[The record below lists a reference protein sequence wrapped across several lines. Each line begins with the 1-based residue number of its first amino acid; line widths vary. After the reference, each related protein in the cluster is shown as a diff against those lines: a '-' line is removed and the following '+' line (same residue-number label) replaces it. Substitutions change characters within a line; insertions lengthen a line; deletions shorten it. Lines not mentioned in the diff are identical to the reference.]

1 MTELISW
8 KMVFDCRVILLFTVF
23 LIVLMSTGDGDLE
36 VNVGAKP
43 LAAEDSRLADHDHVK
58 RSAVKKKSTNSKVE
72 KTNVL
77 NKNKKISKKQQKKN
91 NKKDKFKMNR
101 KAGGK
106 KERNKKRKP
115 KNKKKKKKGTKKIQ
129 KGGGKQKQKPKSGKG
144 PTSRAKADNE
154 IFEGPYGYEHPEAID
169 WTLPQYRCPDCED
182 TLIIY
187 DPWYAPPPTLHI
199 PVFCS
204 SNLSEFAKSNSFNNF
219 GPNLTFIFIP
229 GTLNCSDPA
238 KARSINSKQ
247 FSIEISERDSEE
259 DTTEAETQQEE
270 SSYYDCG
277 KSVTQDMSYLSC
289 GEEQPVYATDDTSRK
304 CFWHFHAYEH
314 WRRQLKFPS
323 WSLPSCADNS
333 TNGDCCK
340 AGPHLLISKTGY
352 AKKFQA
358 YCGPEAPKF
367 DKSDF
372 DKGKARW
379 LVVFNN
385 TGSSDNFKPKL
396 AIEAPTIGYR
406 KSAAYDQR
414 YYGERCI
421 CGQRKGNKHSAQDP
435 ELGQGRQTRRKG
447 KQKKKKNSNRKMK
460 LKKGEKSNKNN
471 KKNKKKEKS
480 KKKKNKEKRKIGGK
494 KETNKSIDKRETKRS
509 GKVYKKKKGR
519 KQKSLKSKNRKKKQK
534 KSQRQGAAADVGPQD
549 RIRQVWPW
557 MASITYSNQFT
568 CTGYIISPLL
578 VITTTRCFPDL
589 QDSSGKDTDA
599 VAALNDKKDLIVVV
613 GQDEQ
618 GIGVVDPAHYWEEE
632 RGVEEII
639 MNPDCDP
646 VSSPQFCV
654 LALVLA
660 QNFSMAKQERPR
672 PACLNCQ
679 VDSYQARV
687 LKGNPF
693 LASYG
698 LQPPQQNAR
707 AGTYKAPTFIKN
719 YLSSTCIRR
728 NISTS
733 ETYCLKVLGERFMCD
748 VGRVSIGGG
757 TQPGKRDYGALLIN
771 RVGRNGYKINFQ
783 VVGLLWNFNCG
794 SSGPAEYIPTWPSL
808 AWMVDLMMSRDK
820 PCIKLIRKSDWTRLK
835 TDGYYDNGNLL

>member
-1 MTELISW
+1 MIE
-8 KMVFDCRVILLFTVF
+8 KMFFNCRVILLFTGF
-23 LIVLMSTGDGDLE
+23 LIVLLSTGDGYLE
-36 VNVGAKP
+36 EDAGAKS
-43 LAAEDSRLADHDHVK
+43 LTAEDSSLAGPGQVK
-58 RSAVKKKSTNSKVE
+58 RSIGKKRSTNSKAE
-72 KTNVL
+72 KTNVS
-77 NKNKKISKKQQKKN
+77 NKKKKKSKKKQKS
-91 NKKDKFKMNR
+91 KDKDRFKMTR
-101 KAGGK
+101 KTGGK
-106 KERNKKRKP
+106 KGRKKKRNQ
-115 KNKKKKKKGTKKIQ
+115 KNKKKKKKGTKKM
-129 KGGGKQKQKPKSGKG
+129 KKESGKQNQKPKSGKG

-229 GTLNCSDPA
+229 GSLNCSDPA
-238 KARSINSKQ
+238 KARSINRKQ

-259 DTTEAETQQEE
+259 ETTPAETPQEE

-289 GEEQPVYATDDTSRK
+289 GEEEPVYATDENSRK

-323 WSLPSCADNS
+323 WSLPACADNS
-333 TNGDCCK
+333 TTGDCCK

-358 YCGPEAPKF
+358 YCGPKAPKF

-385 TGSSDNFKPKL
+385 TGSSGNFKPKL

-414 YYGERCI
+414 YYAERCI
-421 CGQRKGNKHSAQDP
+421 CGQRKGNKHSAKDP
-435 ELGQGRQTRRKG
+435 ELGQGGQKRRKR
-447 KQKKKKNSNRKMK
+447 KQKKKKKNSNRTIK
-460 LKKGEKSNKNN
+460 LKKATKSSKKKKKSEKSNKN
-471 KKNKKKEKS
+471 KNKVKAKIKG
-480 KKKKNKEKRKIGGK
+480 KRKP
-494 KETNKSIDKRETKRS
+494 NKSVGKRETKRLR
-509 GKVYKKKKGR
+509 KVNKKRGR
-519 KQKSLKSKNRKKKQK
+519 KQKAIKSKKRMKAKKKA
-534 KSQRQGAAADVGPQD
+534 QRQVADVGPQD

-557 MASITYSNQFT
+557 MASITYSDLFT
-568 CTGYIISPLL
+568 CTGYIISPLI

-589 QDSSGKDTDA
+589 QDSSGKDTAA
-599 VAALNDKKDLIVVV
+599 VAALNDNKDLIVVV

-618 GIGVVDPAHYWEEE
+618 GVGVVDTGHFWEEK
-632 RGVEEII
+632 RGVAEII

-654 LALVLA
+654 VALVLA
-660 QNFSMAKQERPR
+660 RNFSMDKQERPR
-672 PACLNCQ
+672 PACLSCQ
-679 VDSYQARV
+679 VDSYQAKV

-707 AGTYKAPTFIKN
+707 AGTYKANTNIKN
-719 YLSSTCIRR
+719 YLSSTCIMR

-808 AWMVDLMMSRDK
+808 AWMVDLMMTRDK
-820 PCIKLIRKSDWTRLK
+820 PCVKLIRKSDWTRLK
-835 TDGYYDNGNLL
+835 TGGYYDNGNLL